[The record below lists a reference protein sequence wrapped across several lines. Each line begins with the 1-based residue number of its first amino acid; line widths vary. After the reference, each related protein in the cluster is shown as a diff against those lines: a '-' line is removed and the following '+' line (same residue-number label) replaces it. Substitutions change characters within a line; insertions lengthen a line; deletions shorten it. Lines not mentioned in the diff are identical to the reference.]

1 LVVACCE
8 YVAVSGFPSIL
19 VGSMITMGVAFN
31 GWGTVA
37 ACRVEV
43 LRVALFAAI
52 LHCSPGMCR
61 LRRDRL
67 ARFIPLYQ
75 SIVACCYR
83 ILGCRVLV
91 APQGLRCRELYRPS
105 WTCWGIGV
113 PFLFGG
119 ADRSDIRFPLC
130 FVAILVREFPGMC
143 LLSRELSQLKGPCR
157 LSLLR
162 RFSTPPRTVK
172 RLVWA
177 SGTSVGAVPA

>member
-1 LVVACCE
+1 MILLLSAIFGSVISLVIPTVVVALVVASCE
-8 YVAVSGFPSIL
+8 YVAASGFPSIL

-43 LRVALFAAI
+43 LRVAHFAAI

-61 LRRDRL
+61 LRCDRL

-105 WTCWGIGV
+105 WICWGIGV

-119 ADRSDIRFPLC
+119 ADRARTS
-130 FVAILVREFPGMC
+130 AS
-143 LLSRELSQLKGPCR
+143 LSVLSPSSSVSSPACVSCR
-157 LSLLR
+157 ANCRS
-162 RFSTPPRTVK
+162 
-172 RLVWA
+172 
-177 SGTSVGAVPA
+177 